1 LQKIIWNGQ
10 CKKLDKHH
18 SWKPTFRFKYNINQ
32 LTFRTYWF
40 FLNLRTNICSTF
52 EKINYNVLQIC
63 KNDMVENT
71 LEGYKNKCN
80 KIVAMKKK
88 TWMMNFKIIVE
99 KIISMQQINHE
110 INFNNKYYKIENW
123 KYSLTCL
130 IKGQCNDFSLLWKD
144 QEIQLLE

>member
-1 LQKIIWNGQ
+1 
-10 CKKLDKHH
+10 
-18 SWKPTFRFKYNINQ
+18 
-32 LTFRTYWF
+32 
-40 FLNLRTNICSTF
+40 
-52 EKINYNVLQIC
+52 
-63 KNDMVENT
+63 
-71 LEGYKNKCN
+71 
-80 KIVAMKKK
+80 MKKK